1 MAEPGPTDTLR
12 AAAKVMR
19 ATAARMESILA
30 ERSLSD
36 EAAIERVALD
46 VEVFLAA
53 METLER
59 ELDRCGEP

>member
-30 ERSLSD
+30 ERSLPD
-36 EAAIERVALD
+36 DAAIERVALD
-46 VEVFLAA
+46 VEVFVAA

-59 ELDRCGEP
+59 ELDRSGEA